1 MHNHFFSI
9 IVRFIVVI
17 AFFFSCIFNAT
28 GQVKLKLVDPDG
40 FEIPYA
46 NTQLLNSDG
55 TNEYLG
61 AASDTNGVVIYTNLQ
76 PATYDMVIRYL
87 GFKTDTIYNIVVM
100 QLNEFIDLGKVGLI
114 PLDHL
119 LNEINIVAKGPKII
133 YESNGDFTFN
143 PGSTSLGSN
152 QDADKLLETIP
163 GVSYNSRNGYTINGN
178 SNIVVLV
185 DGRTLSGDRATMESY
200 LESIASE
207 NIESVKIVK
216 SATAKYSASAS
227 GGVIDIITKKSSYAG
242 INGFIY
248 NRFRQGQYASNRAR
262 FSLNW
267 KYRKLSGNIFYEN
280 NYYQGF
286 HEVEVSRTIE
296 NGANDIANYEETIY
310 ETWKFKLHIGRMFF
324 NYHINENN
332 RLGLLL
338 EFRNGNIYHPIMN
351 NAFPSRNG
359 MQPDSIITNDILKKD
374 VDLWPALSFNYATN
388 IKGKGNKLDFA
399 YDFFYKDIN
408 NVLDF
413 KNQIYDANQTIVI
426 GSSQFQRNNSFKQ
439 PVHTASIGFSR
450 SFNRDISIDLGAKL
464 TMVNK
469 ESESDYDILIN
480 GDFVK
485 DPSLSRSFEYKE
497 RTYAGYV
504 NWNKEFDGWN
514 LTLGF
519 RTEYTTVDQFYKS
532 DDSLVMSSYFDYFPS
547 ISFSK
552 TLGKEVDFRIGYTR
566 GLTRPSFRELD
577 PIRIELGPFL
587 VSSGNPILKP
597 QLDNLLSMEFTF
609 KKKYS
614 LFANYNATNY
624 SINSIFQKEGDEV
637 FNITYANFERCHLF
651 NAGGNVGTEINE
663 WWTLNADV
671 NVYFDKYK
679 TTIDSQ
685 KIVTKGAAT
694 SFSVNSQFSLPK
706 DFLFDLDANYESP
719 RYYAIERYKSTGYI
733 NMALTK
739 NLFDD
744 KFTIKIKVYDVLK
757 TRKIETEQNNFV
769 LNSTYFEVG
778 DSRKFELLLNYRFRK
793 GENFRANRNK
803 RSNDDERIRSF

>member
-9 IVRFIVVI
+9 TVRFIVII

-76 PATYDMVIRYL
+76 AATYDMVIRYL
-87 GFKTDTIYNIVVM
+87 GFKTDTIYNIVVI
-100 QLNEFIDLGKVGLI
+100 QLNEFIDLGEVVLI

-248 NRFRQGQYASNRAR
+248 NRFRQGQFTSNKAR

-324 NYHINENN
+324 NY
-332 RLGLLL
+332 
-338 EFRNGNIYHPIMN
+338 NI
-351 NAFPSRNG
+351 
-359 MQPDSIITNDILKKD
+359 
-374 VDLWPALSFNYATN
+374 
-388 IKGKGNKLDFA
+388 
-399 YDFFYKDIN
+399 
-408 NVLDF
+408 
-413 KNQIYDANQTIVI
+413 
-426 GSSQFQRNNSFKQ
+426 
-439 PVHTASIGFSR
+439 
-450 SFNRDISIDLGAKL
+450 
-464 TMVNK
+464 
-469 ESESDYDILIN
+469 
-480 GDFVK
+480 
-485 DPSLSRSFEYKE
+485 
-497 RTYAGYV
+497 
-504 NWNKEFDGWN
+504 
-514 LTLGF
+514 
-519 RTEYTTVDQFYKS
+519 
-532 DDSLVMSSYFDYFPS
+532 
-547 ISFSK
+547 
-552 TLGKEVDFRIGYTR
+552 
-566 GLTRPSFRELD
+566 
-577 PIRIELGPFL
+577 
-587 VSSGNPILKP
+587 
-597 QLDNLLSMEFTF
+597 NLLPT
-609 KKKYS
+609 KKK
-614 LFANYNATNY
+614 
-624 SINSIFQKEGDEV
+624 K
-637 FNITYANFERCHLF
+637 
-651 NAGGNVGTEINE
+651 
-663 WWTLNADV
+663 
-671 NVYFDKYK
+671 
-679 TTIDSQ
+679 
-685 KIVTKGAAT
+685 
-694 SFSVNSQFSLPK
+694 
-706 DFLFDLDANYESP
+706 
-719 RYYAIERYKSTGYI
+719 
-733 NMALTK
+733 
-739 NLFDD
+739 
-744 KFTIKIKVYDVLK
+744 
-757 TRKIETEQNNFV
+757 
-769 LNSTYFEVG
+769 
-778 DSRKFELLLNYRFRK
+778 
-793 GENFRANRNK
+793 
-803 RSNDDERIRSF
+803 